1 MIYQQLKQGDAF
13 TFMRGGVVYVRCR
26 GGYRLGCGG
35 ELVKFNFA
43 RMPVFLYR
51 A

>member
-1 MIYQQLKQGDAF
+1 MHYKQLKKGQAF

-26 GGYRLGCGG
+26 GGYREGRGG
-35 ELVKFNFA
+35 ELIKFNYPQ
-43 RMPVFLYR
+43 MPVFLYR